1 MPPGVLVNDS
11 RANSSDDI
19 QIALAPHIQTY
30 LSQTGRRHSCCS
42 VMLPVAFERAAAKS
56 WLDPKFDSPVLEEQF
71 QASVFP
77 HIRMRYRFTL
87 SYILLCS
94 VVWCAYFVIDGGSED
109 FWRPI
114 STSFSMMSLVT
125 IMAMCFTHWELYKQ
139 HRILTSALTAL
150 ILCSASLAFLTYTG
164 RAFSPLGH
172 FAICLE
178 IVLLIYTA
186 LPMPLWLCASTAIF
200 YSIAF
205 ELVSHMVIGL
215 SAVHSTT
222 TDIAAITGEGEG
234 GAGVTAEGGSDPS
247 HKILMLRILSHL
259 SVHLVG
265 VHVLV
270 MNLVRMRG
278 TFMKVGQ
285 NLLVRRQLEMEKQL
299 KEKMIH
305 SVMPPKVADMLLNKG
320 GDPNQIPES
329 HYMRPRASHGVKSL
343 FRPFHMHSMEDVSI
357 LFADIVGFTRMSST
371 KTAEQLVEILN
382 DLFERFDDLCTLSGC
397 EKISTL
403 GDCYYCV
410 SGCPEPRADHA
421 ICCVEMGLGMIEAM
435 RCFDAQ
441 RHEGVKMRVGVHTGT
456 VLCGI
461 LGTGRVKFD
470 VWSNDVNLANK
481 MESSGKPE
489 QVHISQETSSFLGDA
504 YYLEEG
510 EEVFGH
516 RTYFVVGRRRD
527 ISRTN
532 SLRSCI
538 TVTAPGVSSLMLPG
552 AGAGAGGHGGLASL
566 SQSATSISVVHSHV
580 PPASPVGQLSN
591 SLKSS
596 PVLSMRPRLTSLS
609 IKQRNKSQSHSR
621 NRDVERGIINPIAT
635 GIPPVIVVRERPKI
649 IITTKSLPDS
659 LDSDEQQPA
668 MEQQKEQ
675 QQQQSGTRSNFKL
688 KVLKITKFLKLN
700 PSRKDKVEGP
710 DKKPIRTN
718 SSCLPAPGDETVAFI
733 EPAAAP
739 VLNGCGYQQLP
750 VLVETTC
757 STRLGSTQKLDIP
770 MSRPV
775 LHHAATS
782 TALSSN
788 NILRSPDANAAAT
801 SGHTASGV
809 GIGGSCCS
817 PGQYSMY
824 DDIID
829 VRSYISQSRSD
840 ISPFGRTGSYRSQC
854 GRQSAAPSVGQSVEQ
869 SPLPRPRASTL
880 SVGRAPLGTEPST
893 SANANANANPTS
905 SGNPCCLPA
914 PAPGAS
920 ATYTHSR
927 NSSIWPD
934 GLSICPSA
942 TSRKD
947 SGIKSNS
954 RRSSIQQ
961 QIYALNQS
969 AISQH
974 RVSGYFTSSTSS
986 ISNLGE
992 AGALP
997 FPLPP
1002 PPPAAASMAP
1012 QMVDPLA
1019 ACLQQLRKQSDL
1031 QLIRC
1036 VRDNDLSQR
1045 SYLVKPP
1052 LHGFSLYFESREL
1065 ENDFR
1070 SKAHRFGSE
1079 NETEGPPTLATP
1091 RYNTYI
1097 DIFVG
1102 IAVYLCISISLFLM
1116 TQNTVTPSFRLWV
1129 TLFSCF
1135 TAIQVFALF
1144 LFTRQMCRR
1153 HGTRTRSKSAA
1164 SASGGNSDVAA
1175 AAAVA
1180 AAAVAA
1186 AASDTQVPVQQEQD
1200 QEQELE
1206 HFESCAD
1213 RIFEAIS
1220 SWYPW
1225 HICLAVL
1232 MAMPVVLI
1240 IANFLLLDLTQ
1251 LEAFE
1256 YHYGFLIFVCIV
1268 HFCNFTQLN
1277 CWMRNVLALMAA
1289 LCFVG
1294 IAVSQLTV
1302 YSRRSVSDADQEL
1315 EPDLSSTAA
1324 ASFIFEE
1331 IKWFDDYHVEIYLDL
1346 LLILVLVWFLNREF
1360 EIGYRLTFYGNARAN
1375 QDKIRV
1381 QNMKNQADLLLHN
1394 IIPKHV
1400 AEHLKN
1406 TAKYS
1411 ENHHNIAIIFAS
1423 IINFNEMYEESYLG
1437 GKEFL
1442 RVLNELIGD
1451 FDELLSM
1458 PKFRAVEKIKTIGS
1472 TFMAA
1477 SGLDPSHRGTG
1488 DEHIHTLMEFA
1499 IEIQRVV
1506 NEFNNHL
1513 LNFKLILRIGMNIG
1527 DVAAGVIGTSKL
1539 YYDIWGDAVNV
1550 ASRMDTTGLPNRI
1563 QVGKDCLP
1571 FLSPLYEF
1579 KSRGFV
1585 PVKGKDDMEV
1595 FIFTGRQSQ
1604 PEEEQEEQPTL
1615 NAELN
1620 KNKCEDNEEEQQK
1633 LQQNETEENNRDDE
1647 NADDDNVD
1655 DVNDADDA
1663 DNDDDDDDV
1672 DDDVNDD
1679 DDDDECD
1686 IHSSETTTLFKSQE
1700 SLNTTHSNGGSHFN
1714 AANTADTNKV
1724 KSNRNQIKS
1733 T

>member
-1 MPPGVLVNDS
+1 MSESRRQSVSFTAMPPGVLVNDS
-11 RANSSDDI
+11 RANSTDDI

-94 VVWCAYFVIDGGSED
+94 VAWCLYFVIDGGSED

-125 IMAMCFTHWELYKQ
+125 IMAMCFTHWNLYKE

-186 LPMPLWLCASTAIF
+186 LPMPLWLGASIAIC

-205 ELVSHMVIGL
+205 ELVSHMVIDV
-215 SAVHSTT
+215 SAVHAAAGGATP
-222 TDIAAITGEGEG
+222 TDAAATEGTAAVEG
-234 GAGVTAEGGSDPS
+234 GGSSGSDPS
-247 HKILMLRILSHL
+247 HKILMLRIMAHL

-305 SVMPPKVADMLLNKG
+305 SVMPPKVADMLLNEG
-320 GDPNQIPES
+320 GSGGIDPSQPPES
-329 HYMRPRASHGVKSL
+329 HYMRPRASHDVKSL
-343 FRPFHMHSMEDVSI
+343 FRPFHMHSMENVSI

-382 DLFERFDDLCTLSGC
+382 DLFERFDDLCMLSGC

-421 ICCVEMGLGMIEAM
+421 ICCVEMGLGMIDAM

-461 LGTGRVKFD
+461 VGTRRVKFD
-470 VWSNDVNLANK
+470 VWSNDVSLANK

-527 ISRTN
+527 VSRAN
-532 SLRSCI
+532 SLSPSMAA
-538 TVTAPGVSSLMLPG
+538 TAAGGSSLLLPG
-552 AGAGAGGHGGLASL
+552 AHGPFTSL
-566 SQSATSISVVHSHV
+566 SQSATNISVVHPHV

-609 IKQRNKSQSHSR
+609 MKLRKKSQTQSHSHS
-621 NRDVERGIINPIAT
+621 RDRDLERGIMHPAAT

-649 IITTKSLPDS
+649 IITTKSLPGS
-659 LDSDEQQPA
+659 LDSDEQPPSL
-668 MEQQKEQ
+668 EQ
-675 QQQQSGTRSNFKL
+675 QQQPPANMPDSRSKLKL
-688 KVLKITKFLKLN
+688 KVLKVTRFLKLTG
-700 PSRKDKVEGP
+700 RKDR
-710 DKKPIRTN
+710 DKEKANGTDKEAARAHSN
-718 SSCLPAPGDETVAFI
+718 SLPAPGDESVAFI
-733 EPAAAP
+733 EPAAGP
-739 VLNGCGYQQLP
+739 VQGQLGNGCGYQQLP
-750 VLVETTC
+750 VLVETAC
-757 STRLGSTQKLDIP
+757 STRLGSTQMLDIP
-770 MSRPV
+770 MARPV

-782 TALSSN
+782 TTLSSSVM
-788 NILRSPDANAAAT
+788 RSPDSTAAAA
-801 SGHTASGV
+801 G
-809 GIGGSCCS
+809 GGSCCS

-854 GRQSAAPSVGQSVEQ
+854 GRQSTGQSVGQTLEQ
-869 SPLPRPRASTL
+869 SPVPRPRASTL
-880 SVGRAPLGTEPST
+880 TVGRPNPNLNLNPNPS
-893 SANANANANPTS
+893 S
-905 SGNPCCLPA
+905 SGCCLA
-914 PAPGAS
+914 APGPGAGANHS
-920 ATYTHSR
+920 HSR

-1002 PPPAAASMAP
+1002 PPPVVVP
-1012 QMVDPLA
+1012 QQSAQLVDPLA

-1036 VRDNDLSQR
+1036 VRDNARSQR

-1052 LHGFSLYFESREL
+1052 LRRFSLYFKSRQL
-1065 ENDFR
+1065 ERDFR
-1070 SKAHRFGSE
+1070 SKAHRFGTE
-1079 NETEGPPTLATP
+1079 HETEGPPTLATP

-1153 HGTRTRSKSAA
+1153 HGTRLRSKS
-1164 SASGGNSDVAA
+1164 SASEAVNSD
-1175 AAAVA
+1175 AAVPQ
-1180 AAAVAA
+1180 
-1186 AASDTQVPVQQEQD
+1186 SRTQSQSLPLPQSQQ
-1200 QEQELE
+1200 
-1206 HFESCAD
+1206 FESCAD

-1277 CWMRNVLALMAA
+1277 CWMRNILAFLAA
-1289 LCFVG
+1289 LCFIG

-1302 YSRRSVSDADQEL
+1302 YSRRSESETDPEL
-1315 EPDLSSTAA
+1315 ESELNSSAA
-1324 ASFIFEE
+1324 ASFIYEE
-1331 IKWFDDYHVEIYLDL
+1331 IKWFHDYHVEIYLDL

-1360 EIGYRLTFYGNARAN
+1360 EIGYRLTFYGNAVAN
-1375 QDKIRV
+1375 QDKVRV
-1381 QNMKNQADLLLHN
+1381 QNMKNQADMLLHN

-1423 IINFNEMYEESYLG
+1423 IVNFNEMYDESYLG

-1451 FDELLSM
+1451 FDELLSH

-1499 IEIQRVV
+1499 IEMQRVV
-1506 NEFNNHL
+1506 NEFNKDL
-1513 LNFKLILRIGMNIG
+1513 LEFNLILRIGMNIG
-1527 DVAAGVIGTSKL
+1527 DVTAGVIGTSKL

-1550 ASRMDTTGLPNRI
+1550 ASRMDSTGLPNRI

-1571 FLSPLYEF
+1571 FLTACYEF
-1579 KSRGFV
+1579 EPRGSV
-1585 PVKGKDDMEV
+1585 YVKGKDHMEV
-1595 FIFTGRQSQ
+1595 FLFTRRRPQL
-1604 PEEEQEEQPTL
+1604 EEQPVSAQLPQLQL
-1615 NAELN
+1615 NDCNPDELADEA
-1620 KNKCEDNEEEQQK
+1620 KEEQQQ
-1633 LQQNETEENNRDDE
+1633 LQSNDAQPKVNEAQAKEVDHNENNE
-1647 NADDDNVD
+1647 
-1655 DVNDADDA
+1655 
-1663 DNDDDDDDV
+1663 
-1672 DDDVNDD
+1672 DD
-1679 DDDDECD
+1679 DDDDEGD
-1686 IHSSETTTLFKSQE
+1686 LHSSETTTLFKSQE
-1700 SLNTTHSNGGSHFN
+1700 SLHATHANGGSHFN
-1714 AANTADTNKV
+1714 PANTTE
-1724 KSNRNQIKS
+1724 